1 MATHAAPDMLDGD
14 VVLDREGATVRC
26 RTEQQV
32 PVPSV
37 RDALGQHIVARV
49 IRRAGYPHLPPYHP
63 DRRLA
68 GQEA

>member
-1 MATHAAPDMLDGD
+1 MLDGD
-14 VVLDREGATVRC
+14 VVLEPDGFTVRV
-26 RTEQQV
+26 RTEHQV

-49 IRRAGYPHLPPYHP
+49 IRRAGYNHLPPYHP

-68 GQEA
+68 GS